1 MRWNHSVVLISFVTL
16 VCATLAQSIVT
27 DADMIEYDRRMAENH
42 KAIFPLA
49 GVVPNEE
56 TAKAIALAVA
66 IPIWGKDKV
75 DSELPLRAGL
85 KGNVWTVIGNPHL
98 HGGETGGELIIQVD
112 KRTGAILSFLHT
124 Q

>member
-16 VCATLAQSIVT
+16 VSATLAQSIVT
-27 DADMIEYDRRMAENH
+27 DTEIIEYDRRMAENH
-42 KAIFPLA
+42 KTTFPLA

-85 KGNVWTVIGNPHL
+85 RGNVWTVIGNPHL
-98 HGGETGGELIIQVD
+98 HGGETGGELVIQLD

>member
-27 DADMIEYDRRMAENH
+27 DTDVIEYDRRMAENH
-42 KAIFPLA
+42 KTTFPLA
-49 GVVPNEE
+49 GVVPTEE

-85 KGNVWTVIGNPHL
+85 RGNVWTVIGHPHL
-98 HGGETGGELIIQVD
+98 HGGETGGELVIQLD